1 MPISQ
6 IKNTLI
12 ENADNAMSMYNLIE
26 DCENYSI
33 TSGIITEMK

>member
-1 MPISQ
+1 MHISQ

-26 DCENYSI
+26 DCETI
-33 TSGIITEMK
+33 PLLQELLQR